1 VSENQTTAKAKIMF
15 ETRRTTFEMFFLRC
29 LVSIRVCG
37 RFFEERGMP
46 FQIRKKRR
54 CCYVWRS
61 YIGGVGD

>member
-1 VSENQTTAKAKIMF
+1 MF
-15 ETRRTTFEMFFLRC
+15 ETSRTTFETFFFRSY
-29 LVSIRVCG
+29 VVFGVCG